1 MVAMVSVDSLPLGFR
16 FRPTDEEL
24 INHYLR
30 LKINGRDSEVEVIPE
45 IDICKWEPWDL
56 PGLSV
61 IKTGDPEWFFFCPL
75 DRKYPNGHRSNRAT
89 NAGYWKAT
97 GKDRKITSRKSAGNT
112 TLIGMKKTLV
122 FHRGRAPN
130 GERTN
135 WIVHE
140 YRPTE
145 KDLDGT
151 GPGQGAFVLSR
162 LFRKPEERSSV
173 VKYDE
178 IEQNG
183 YSPTAAKS
191 SPDDASSD
199 LVQETAT
206 SDMNSGMQ
214 LEDTKMLS
222 ESDNMTSNAV
232 VPIDSCSNSRATSD
246 FEDQFPEA
254 TAVESYLPPDEN
266 SPLLE
271 PMSDEL
277 DCKVFSPVRSQIPAE
292 LGYFMD
298 SLYASDF
305 GNNQNGYSFQDGTS
319 EQDVSLTELLD
330 DFINNQDDCS
340 GEETSSWN
348 TLGFGSETQLCGQI
362 PSGNF
367 HVKDHGAYNGMAQ
380 ELHASHTGARVWPD
394 DQFDSDE
401 LLQMQNALS
410 TCRAPAPVTDGEIG
424 RGNIGYFGNNLVG
437 QDASPVNS
445 SISSFDVLDSME
457 EPTSQ
462 MTSVDHSN
470 GVSGTGIKIRTRQ
483 PQVRRH
489 SDNFLSQGSA
499 SRRLRLQVTRSAGNR
514 KVNDATHVEDEDEV
528 KSAVTEATGDAEKQ
542 ASTVDEDEDEVQSAV
557 TEATGDAEKQATTV
571 DEDEDE
577 VQSAVTEVTGD
588 AEKQATT
595 ADDLQNEIPIV
606 ISKANW
612 EIAEESSSNLRL
624 RVKREAGPASG
635 QIASS
640 AFPAAHHGHKSLS
653 VYVSI
658 FLLLILF
665 IAFAGI
671 WRSPKTVK
679 LLRLHGGAID
689 DL

>member
-199 LVQETAT
+199 LVQET
-206 SDMNSGMQ
+206 
-214 LEDTKMLS
+214 
-222 ESDNMTSNAV
+222 
-232 VPIDSCSNSRATSD
+232 
-246 FEDQFPEA
+246 
-254 TAVESYLPPDEN
+254 SY
-266 SPLLE
+266 
-271 PMSDEL
+271 
-277 DCKVFSPVRSQIPAE
+277 I
-292 LGYFMD
+292 
-298 SLYASDF
+298 
-305 GNNQNGYSFQDGTS
+305 
-319 EQDVSLTELLD
+319 
-330 DFINNQDDCS
+330 
-340 GEETSSWN
+340 
-348 TLGFGSETQLCGQI
+348 
-362 PSGNF
+362 
-367 HVKDHGAYNGMAQ
+367 
-380 ELHASHTGARVWPD
+380 
-394 DQFDSDE
+394 
-401 LLQMQNALS
+401 
-410 TCRAPAPVTDGEIG
+410 
-424 RGNIGYFGNNLVG
+424 
-437 QDASPVNS
+437 
-445 SISSFDVLDSME
+445 
-457 EPTSQ
+457 
-462 MTSVDHSN
+462 
-470 GVSGTGIKIRTRQ
+470 
-483 PQVRRH
+483 
-489 SDNFLSQGSA
+489 
-499 SRRLRLQVTRSAGNR
+499 
-514 KVNDATHVEDEDEV
+514 
-528 KSAVTEATGDAEKQ
+528 
-542 ASTVDEDEDEVQSAV
+542 
-557 TEATGDAEKQATTV
+557 
-571 DEDEDE
+571 
-577 VQSAVTEVTGD
+577 
-588 AEKQATT
+588 
-595 ADDLQNEIPIV
+595 
-606 ISKANW
+606 
-612 EIAEESSSNLRL
+612 
-624 RVKREAGPASG
+624 
-635 QIASS
+635 
-640 AFPAAHHGHKSLS
+640 
-653 VYVSI
+653 
-658 FLLLILF
+658 
-665 IAFAGI
+665 
-671 WRSPKTVK
+671 
-679 LLRLHGGAID
+679 
-689 DL
+689 

>member
-1 MVAMVSVDSLPLGFR
+1 
-16 FRPTDEEL
+16 
-24 INHYLR
+24 
-30 LKINGRDSEVEVIPE
+30 
-45 IDICKWEPWDL
+45 
-56 PGLSV
+56 
-61 IKTGDPEWFFFCPL
+61 
-75 DRKYPNGHRSNRAT
+75 
-89 NAGYWKAT
+89 
-97 GKDRKITSRKSAGNT
+97 
-112 TLIGMKKTLV
+112 
-122 FHRGRAPN
+122 
-130 GERTN
+130 
-135 WIVHE
+135 
-140 YRPTE
+140 
-145 KDLDGT
+145 
-151 GPGQGAFVLSR
+151 
-162 LFRKPEERSSV
+162 
-173 VKYDE
+173 
-178 IEQNG
+178 
-183 YSPTAAKS
+183 
-191 SPDDASSD
+191 
-199 LVQETAT
+199 
-206 SDMNSGMQ
+206 MNSGMQ

-222 ESDNMTSNAV
+222 ESDNMTSNAA

-246 FEDQFPEA
+246 FEDQVPEA
-254 TAVESYLPPDEN
+254 TAVEAYLPSDEN

-271 PMSDEL
+271 AMSDEL

-305 GNNQNGYSFQDGTS
+305 GNSQNGFSFQDGTS

-367 HVKDHGAYNGMAQ
+367 HVKDHGVYNGMAQ

-410 TCRAPAPVTDGEIG
+410 TCRAPALVTDGEIG
-424 RGNIGYFGNNLVG
+424 RGNIGHFGNNLVG
-437 QDASPVNS
+437 QDASPANS

-483 PQVRRH
+483 PQVRRN
-489 SDNFLSQGSA
+489 SGNVVSQGSA
-499 SRRLRLQVTRSAGNR
+499 SRRIRLQVTPSADSVGNR
-514 KVNDATHVEDEDEV
+514 KVNDATHVEDED
-528 KSAVTEATGDAEKQ
+528 EATGDAEKQ

-624 RVKREAGPASG
+624 RVKREAGPGSG